1 MEKEIRATLT
11 ADCIERPSL
20 NEWMKEFKVASRYVE
35 PQPTPDSYIF
45 DLKKFKKTIKEKKW
59 EE

>member
-11 ADCIERPSL
+11 ADCKDRQSL

-35 PQPTPDSYIF
+35 PQSIPNSYTF
-45 DLKKFKKTIKEKKW
+45 DLKKFKKTLKEKKW